1 MDFKLS
7 KKLLLKKAYFSWKR
21 VAPIISLVLALSLIT
36 PPASNAAA
44 NYKIG
49 SKFELY
55 MILIFT
61 DLEDALSSECNSLT
75 GKWAKFLKAPMIVK
89 NGKGKILSTTKGD
102 FRYSSNYSIHNDM
115 VKANIYPSVNTIMSF
130 DQCVIGISS
139 KKMSSSESVYKVSI
153 SGLKTFTY
161 TRSEITANF
170 VNGMSSFEL
179 LLY

>member
-1 MDFKLS
+1 MS
-7 KKLLLKKAYFSWKR
+7 
-21 VAPIISLVLALSLIT
+21 

-49 SKFELY
+49 SKFSLY

-61 DLEDALSSECNSLT
+61 DLDDALSSECNRLT
-75 GKWAKFLKAPMIVK
+75 GKWAKFLKAPMTVK

-102 FRYSSNYSIHNDM
+102 FRYSSNYSIHNSM
-115 VKANIYPSVNTIMSF
+115 VQADIYPSVNTIMSF

-161 TRSEITANF
+161 TRSEIAANF